1 MTEQTLIRIPFA
13 VEDMLAVKW
22 ESLAESLDENML
34 RSGPTHSFKKQANES
49 SPKGELTYPGFHS

>member
-34 RSGPTHSFKKQANES
+34 RSGPTHSFKK
-49 SPKGELTYPGFHS
+49 